1 MKILAPKDQLA
12 QGVKMVASLASSGT
26 SLGTQG
32 ILIEAEG
39 DSLLMG
45 ASDGEVTA
53 THLVSEVKV
62 EKPGRALVDAVL
74 GNLILDLTDETVTL
88 ELNQDGTALKVSA
101 QGKDYE
107 VPTSD
112 PDEYRGLER
121 ETGGECLVLKSEALR
136 SAVTRTAFVVAKEGA
151 RYALHGLLLD
161 VDDQGKANFVGS
173 DGRRLSWVWTDPE
186 EKPSKPGQYLVPKRA
201 LYDFL
206 KGIPPE
212 GETVK
217 LEFKGGKMSLEMGR
231 TTVVA
236 QLIEGEYPEYKA
248 VVPKETANLA
258 RIPARPFEEA
268 LRRIILISSKESP
281 AARLLFHSSGELEIS
296 AGMGGKAGKEILE
309 VQLEGEG
316 SEVSFNPVYI
326 LEFLRAAGREVVSL
340 GFTDNQ
346 VAGKFL
352 GGEDFVHI
360 IMPLTL

>member
-1 MKILAPKDQLA
+1 MKILAPKDQLT
-12 QGVKMVASLASSGT
+12 QGVKMVSSLASSGT

-32 ILIEAEG
+32 ILLEADG
-39 DSLLMG
+39 DRLLMG

-53 THLVSEVKV
+53 THIVPEIKV
-62 EKPGRALVDAVL
+62 ERPGRILADPVL

-88 ELNQDGTALKVSA
+88 ELNPEGTAVKVAA

-112 PDEYRGLER
+112 PDEYPGLER
-121 ETGGECLVLKSEALR
+121 ETGGEALVLKSEALR
-136 SAVTRTAFVVAKEGA
+136 DAVTRTAFVVAKEGA
-151 RYALHGLLLD
+151 RYALHGLLLE
-161 VDDQGKANFVGS
+161 VDEEGTVNFVGS
-173 DGRRLSWVWTDPE
+173 DGRRLSWVRVDPE
-186 EKPSKPGQYLVPKRA
+186 EKPSSPGKYLVPKRA
-201 LYDFL
+201 LHDFL

-217 LEFKGGKMSLEMGR
+217 MEFSGGKMCLEMGR

-236 QLIEGEYPEYKA
+236 QLIEGDYPEYKA
-248 VVPKETANLA
+248 VVPNETANLA
-258 RIPARPFEEA
+258 RIPSRPFEEA
-268 LRRIILISSKESP
+268 LRRITLISSKESP
-281 AARLLFHSSGELEIS
+281 AARLLFQSSGELEIT
-296 AGMGGKAGKEILE
+296 AGMGGKAGKEFLE

-340 GFTDNQ
+340 GFTDDQ
-346 VAGKFL
+346 TAGKFL
-352 GGEDFVHI
+352 GGEDFTHI